1 MLCPSRNRPDSIAE
15 LIITWCQTASGR
27 SKLLAA
33 VDDDDPKIQDYRHVE
48 NDLAGLSENGDRVEF
63 VYGPRLRLGG
73 TLDALAARYAP
84 DHFAI
89 GFLGD
94 DHRPRTYGWDQAFLD
109 ALGRHG
115 TGMVYGNDLL
125 QGRNLP
131 TAIAM
136 TSNIP
141 LALGYFAP
149 PGCTHLFFDNAW
161 LQIGKSLHAITYLD
175 DVVLEHMHPLAGK
188 ADADA
193 GYVEV
198 NSAAMYGHDQQAY
211 QEWIRSGSS
220 PPACGACGLSRP
232 SRRCAAS
239 WPPKSRP
246 APGRRSASRPSRT
259 CTRTTRCVVT
269 RGDPATAA
277 RHADRRRPGE
287 AVRHPAPAHPLGG
300 PRDAGQRDRGH
311 GHVLADDCG
320 RAPGAG
326 GP

>member
-1 MLCPSRNRPDSIAE
+1 LLMLCPSRNRPDSIAE

-211 QEWIRSGSS
+211 QEWIRSGEFTAGVRRVRAVAAFAQMRGQLAAEESAGTWS
-220 PPACGACGLSRP
+220 PIGI
-232 SRRCAAS
+232 
-239 WPPKSRP
+239 
-246 APGRRSASRPSRT
+246 
-259 CTRTTRCVVT
+259 TTEPDVYT
-269 RGDPATAA
+269 DDPMRGDP
-277 RHADRRRPGE
+277 R
-287 AVRHPAPAHPLGG
+287 
-300 PRDAGQRDRGH
+300 
-311 GHVLADDCG
+311 
-320 RAPGAG
+320 
-326 GP
+326 